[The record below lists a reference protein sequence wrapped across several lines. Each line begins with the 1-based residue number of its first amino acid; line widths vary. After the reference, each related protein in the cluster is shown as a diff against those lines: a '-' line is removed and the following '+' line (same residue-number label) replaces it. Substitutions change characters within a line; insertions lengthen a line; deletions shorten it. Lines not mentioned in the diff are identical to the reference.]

1 MSTKAGVR
9 RKRLALAAAIMGS
22 FVAGLDATVVNVA
35 LPAIERD
42 LGGGLA
48 AQQWVVNGYLLALGS
63 LILLGGSLGDV
74 FGERLI
80 FGLGVG
86 GFGVASVLCTVA
98 PTVETLVAAR
108 VLQGVFAA
116 LLTPSA
122 LAVIVSVFA
131 ADERGAAIGSWTAW
145 SGMAFVVGPVV
156 GGQIVDIASWRWI
169 FALNVPFIAVTL
181 LLIHRALPAR
191 AGERRIRSV
200 DWTGGVLS
208 LLGLAGPVYGLI
220 RQPERGWGHPEV
232 LVPIALGIALLGAF
246 LRREAYFADPMLPL
260 GLFRRRNFAVANAQT
275 FAMYGGLAVMTFFLA
290 LFLQEEA
297 GYSARDAG
305 LASLP
310 VTLVM
315 FAFSKRAGALATR
328 FGARVFMAGGPFLS
342 AIGLLLMLRV
352 GADVDYATELLPA
365 LLVFSLGL
373 TATVTPL
380 TATVLA
386 DAEES
391 NAGIASGINNAI
403 ARVAALVAVAALA
416 PVLAAFGE
424 AEVSVRGFHVA
435 MALAA
440 ALLAASAVVAAV
452 GIRDAPYRSRR

>member
-1 MSTKAGVR
+1 MR
-9 RKRLALAAAIMGS
+9 RKRLALWAAIMGS

-48 AQQWVVNGYLLALGS
+48 AQQWVVNGYMLALGS
-63 LILLGGSLGDV
+63 LILVGGSLGDV
-74 FGERLI
+74 FGERRV
-80 FGLGVG
+80 FSLGVA
-86 GFGVASVLCTVA
+86 GFGVASVACALA

-108 VLQGVFAA
+108 VLQGVFGA

-122 LAVIVSVFA
+122 LAVIVSAFPP
-131 ADERGAAIGSWTAW
+131 DERGAAIGSWTAW
-145 SGMAFVVGPVV
+145 SGIAFLVGPVV
-156 GGQIVDIASWRWI
+156 GGQIVDLVSWRWI
-169 FALNVPFIAVTL
+169 FGINVPFIAVTL
-181 LLIHRALPAR
+181 LLVHLALPADR
-191 AGERRIRSV
+191 EREPRPV
-200 DWTGGVLS
+200 DWPGGVLS
-208 LLGLAGPVYGLI
+208 LLGLAGPVYALI
-220 RQPERGWGHPEV
+220 RQPQLGWGDPEV
-232 LVPIALGIALLGAF
+232 LAPLLAGIVLIAAF
-246 LRREAYFADPMLPL
+246 LRREATTPYPMLPL
-260 GLFRRRNFAVANAQT
+260 GLFARRNFAAANAQT
-275 FAMYGGLAVMTFFLA
+275 FAMYGGLAVLGFFLA

-310 VTLVM
+310 TTLVM
-315 FAFSKRAGALATR
+315 FFLSRRAGALATR
-328 FGARVFMAGGPFLS
+328 FGARVFMTGGPLVS
-342 AIGLLLMLRV
+342 AIGLLMMLRV
-352 GADVDYATELLPA
+352 DADLDYVTDLLPA
-365 LLVFSLGL
+365 LLVFALGL

-424 AEVSVRGFHVA
+424 AEVSERGFHVA

-440 ALLAASAVVAAV
+440 ALLAVSAVVAAV
-452 GIRDAPYRSRR
+452 GVRDAPYRSRR